1 MRRTCTETA
10 APRSRGLVL
19 LVIPLALTLLLFA
32 EAFAGGEESATEVTD
47 SCVECHSNPDFLV
60 TAKKLYDYYREWDL
74 SVHRQEGVSCEDCH
88 GGNSDA
94 RDKKEAHGTE
104 VSGGLSAGSA
114 VSFEN
119 IPSTCGGCHDD
130 IYQGFRKSN
139 HAAHLIKK
147 KQEKQGPNCV
157 TCHGSMNTVVLNVN
171 TVKGTCQRCHNE
183 QTGNHPGIPDAASDI
198 LNRFL
203 SIQRYYRYIGIR
215 GEPGETQAFFAVM
228 DERIRDL
235 SVLWHTFDL
244 PKIDKETRFVL
255 DLLKAKRAEVR
266 DHTRAESP

>member
-1 MRRTCTETA
+1 VT
-10 APRSRGLVL
+10 S
-19 LVIPLALTLLLFA
+19 LALSLLPFA
-32 EAFAGGEESATEVTD
+32 EAFAGGDESATDAPD

-60 TAKKLYDYYREWDL
+60 TAKKLYDYYQEWDL
-74 SVHRQEGVSCEDCH
+74 SIHRQEDVSCEDCH
-88 GGNSDA
+88 GGNSEVL
-94 RDKKEAHGTE
+94 DKKGAHGTE
-104 VSGGLSAGSA
+104 VSGGLTAGNA

-130 IYQGFRKSN
+130 IYEGFRKSN
-139 HAAHLIKK
+139 HIGHIVKK

-171 TVKGTCQRCHNE
+171 TVKETCQRCHNE
-183 QTGNHPGIPDAASDI
+183 ETENHPEIPDKASDI

-215 GEPGETQAFFAVM
+215 GDPAETQAFFAVM
-228 DERIRDL
+228 DERVRDL

-255 DLLKAKRAEVR
+255 GLLKTKRAEVR
-266 DHTRAESP
+266 NQKRAESP

>member
-1 MRRTCTETA
+1 MKRTWTA
-10 APRSRGLVL
+10 RLAPRSRGLVL
-19 LVIPLALTLLLFA
+19 LAIPLALTLLFFA
-32 EAFAGGEESATEVTD
+32 EAFAGGEESAIEVTD
-47 SCVECHSNPDFLV
+47 SCVECHGNPDFLV
-60 TAKKLYDYYREWDL
+60 TAKKLYDYFQEWNL

-94 RDKKEAHGTE
+94 HDKKTAHGTA
-104 VSGGLSAGSA
+104 VSGGLTSGSA

-119 IPSTCGGCHDD
+119 IPATCGGCHDD

-183 QTGNHPGIPDAASDI
+183 QTGNHPEIPDAASDI